1 MDFSYFKNDFYVSPD
16 SGYDG
21 IALRDFDEESQSLDF
36 QQQFP
41 SLLELEDLCREAE
54 SAEQQIPDE
63 ELRNEDPVCVYLMQ
77 MGEYPRLSLKEEQ
90 VITQKIERYRREYC
104 TQIFTSH
111 YVQTG
116 LMRIMNDLL
125 MRKCRLERTINVS
138 ITNSH
143 QKNRAMEII
152 RLNLATLRTL
162 YEQNQAAYPVAFSK
176 SQPMQLRKKL
186 LKQMRRRDVK
196 CRHLAYEMQVQL
208 PIVRNLYDSLKHL
221 FERMQVLYLELK
233 RFENDPDAAETR
245 NRTRKELHRLMRQA
259 QMTPKMLKRFIE
271 KTNKIQARY
280 ENFKRKLCSGN
291 LRLVVSIAKN
301 YQSHGIS
308 FLDLIQEGNT
318 GLMKAVDKFQAYRGY
333 RFSTYAT
340 WWIRQ
345 AVTRSAANQSRTI
358 RVPLHVVG
366 TMRKVREAHQ
376 KLIQQIEREPTMEE
390 ISRSTGIRLKE
401 ALTVLQ
407 MNRNLISLDQPAS
420 RYDDSVIGD
429 FIEDTREESPVDRVN
444 CEAIRE
450 NLNELLYDLSYRER
464 EVIRLRYGLA
474 NGHLYTL
481 DEVGRFFALTR
492 ERVRQIEIRAIKK
505 LQHPTRFETLAEM
518 MPEIEI
524 DE

>member
-1 MDFSYFKNDFYVSPD
+1 MGKEPNQVLGVTMDFPYFKNDFYVSPD
-16 SGYDG
+16 SCYDG
-21 IALRDFDEESQSLDF
+21 VAIRDYEDESQQLDF

-54 SAEQQIPDE
+54 STEPIPDE

-111 YVQTG
+111 FVQTG
-116 LMRIMNDLL
+116 LIRIMNELL

-143 QKNRAMEII
+143 QKNRALEII
-152 RLNLATLRTL
+152 RMNLATLRTL
-162 YEQNQAAYPVAFSK
+162 YQQNQTAYPVAFNK

-186 LKQMRRRDVK
+186 LKQMHRRDVK
-196 CRHLAYEMQVQL
+196 CRHLAYEMQIQL

-221 FERMQVLYLELK
+221 FERMQTLYLEVK
-233 RFENDPDAAETR
+233 RFESDPTAEETR
-245 NRTRKELHRLMRQA
+245 SRMRHELHRLM
-259 QMTPKMLKRFIE
+259 L
-271 KTNKIQARY
+271 QARY
-280 ENFKRKLCSGN
+280 ENFKRKLCAGN

-340 WWIRQ
+340 WWVRQ

-429 FIEDTREESPVDRVN
+429 FIEDTREESPVERVN

-524 DE
+524 ED

>member
-233 RFENDPDAAETR
+233 RFENDPDATETR

-271 KTNKIQARY
+271 KTNKICV
-280 ENFKRKLCSGN
+280 KLWNNSQSTISWKPSRRWAPCWPTCSS
-291 LRLVVSIAKN
+291 RCKN
-301 YQSHGIS
+301 
-308 FLDLIQEGNT
+308 
-318 GLMKAVDKFQAYRGY
+318 
-333 RFSTYAT
+333 
-340 WWIRQ
+340 
-345 AVTRSAANQSRTI
+345 
-358 RVPLHVVG
+358 
-366 TMRKVREAHQ
+366 
-376 KLIQQIEREPTMEE
+376 
-390 ISRSTGIRLKE
+390 
-401 ALTVLQ
+401 
-407 MNRNLISLDQPAS
+407 
-420 RYDDSVIGD
+420 
-429 FIEDTREESPVDRVN
+429 
-444 CEAIRE
+444 
-450 NLNELLYDLSYRER
+450 
-464 EVIRLRYGLA
+464 
-474 NGHLYTL
+474 
-481 DEVGRFFALTR
+481 
-492 ERVRQIEIRAIKK
+492 
-505 LQHPTRFETLAEM
+505 
-518 MPEIEI
+518 
-524 DE
+524 